1 MNTGES
7 NEYRPEETNSAT
19 NHTENNMDRVP
30 TEPMKTEN
38 NPMNDNSTSGQEQTG
53 WTSASQTQDQTQGQ
67 FQGQTQS
74 QAQGQF
80 QSTTV
85 PPSNTMYRHP
95 TDKMIGGVCGGL
107 ANYFKWDP
115 ALVRIVWLVATIV
128 TGGGGLLAYI
138 ILWGLLPVGTVESG
152 VQRPAA
158 FAINERNIGRVAMV
172 LIALGGLWLL
182 TNLGILPG
190 LLRFFWWTLGIFFWP
205 ALLIGIGYL
214 LLKGTGNGNVRI
226 DLDNL
231 KSRFQSTMNEAK
243 ASNGDNLKASF
254 AQTRER
260 IPLHRSTSDRLFLGV
275 CGGIG
280 KRLGIDAN
288 LVRLLWV
295 AFSIGSVGMG
305 ALVYVALGLLLPEA
319 KPTTLTPYSND
330 VQNVEIVEGTS
341 PRVM

>member
-1 MNTGES
+1 MNPDELNESKPEATSSALHTGDLYTERS
-7 NEYRPEETNSAT
+7 STGDVNS
-19 NHTENNMDRVP
+19 E
-30 TEPMKTEN
+30 KTKSEN
-38 NPMNDNSTSGQEQTG
+38 NPMNDNTQQEQTG
-53 WTSASQTQDQTQGQ
+53 WTNTDQTQS
-67 FQGQTQS
+67 QTQS
-74 QAQGQF
+74 QAQSQGQTQIPSQTPF
-80 QSTTV
+80 
-85 PPSNTMYRHP
+85 SNTMYRHP

-190 LLRFFWWTLGIFFWP
+190 LLHFFWWTLGIFFWP

-214 LLKGTGNGNVRI
+214 LLKGTGNGKVRI
-226 DLDNL
+226 DLDSL
-231 KSRFQSTMNEAK
+231 KSRFQSSVNDAK
-243 ASNGDNLKASF
+243 MPSGDSLKSSF
-254 AQTRER
+254 NQTRER
-260 IPLHRSTSDRLFLGV
+260 FPLQRSTSNRLFLGV

-295 AFSIGSVGMG
+295 AFSIGSIGMG
-305 ALVYVALGLLLPEA
+305 ALVYVALGLLLPED
-319 KPTTLTPYSND
+319 KPASLTPYTNND
-330 VQNVEIVEGTS
+330 VQNVEIVEGTT

>member
-1 MNTGES
+1 MNPDELNESKPEATSSALHTGDLYTERS
-7 NEYRPEETNSAT
+7 STGDVNS
-19 NHTENNMDRVP
+19 E
-30 TEPMKTEN
+30 KTKSEN
-38 NPMNDNSTSGQEQTG
+38 NPMNDNTQQEQTG
-53 WTSASQTQDQTQGQ
+53 WTNTDQTQS
-67 FQGQTQS
+67 QTQS
-74 QAQGQF
+74 QAQSQGQT
-80 QSTTV
+80 QI
-85 PPSNTMYRHP
+85 PSQTPFPNTMYRHP

-190 LLRFFWWTLGIFFWP
+190 LLHFFWWTLGIFFWP

-214 LLKGTGNGNVRI
+214 LLKGTGNGKVRI
-226 DLDNL
+226 DLDSL
-231 KSRFQSTMNEAK
+231 KSRFQSSVNDAK
-243 ASNGDNLKASF
+243 MPSGDSLKSSF
-254 AQTRER
+254 NQTRER
-260 IPLHRSTSDRLFLGV
+260 FPLQRSTSNRLFLGV

-295 AFSIGSVGMG
+295 AFSIGSIGMG
-305 ALVYVALGLLLPEA
+305 ALVYVALGLLLPED
-319 KPTTLTPYSND
+319 KPASLTPYTNND
-330 VQNVEIVEGTS
+330 VQNVEIVEGTT

>member
-1 MNTGES
+1 MNPDES
-7 NEYRPEETNSAT
+7 NESKSEATSSALHTGDLYTERSSTGDVNS
-19 NHTENNMDRVP
+19 E
-30 TEPMKTEN
+30 KTKSEN
-38 NPMNDNSTSGQEQTG
+38 NPMNDNTQQEQTG
-53 WTSASQTQDQTQGQ
+53 WTNT
-67 FQGQTQS
+67 GQTQS
-74 QAQGQF
+74 QAQSQGQTQIPSQTPF
-80 QSTTV
+80 
-85 PPSNTMYRHP
+85 SNTMYRHP

-138 ILWGLLPVGTVESG
+138 ILWGLLPIGTVESG

-172 LIALGGLWLL
+172 LIGLGGLWLL

-190 LLRFFWWTLGIFFWP
+190 LLHFFWWTLGIFFWP

-231 KSRFQSTMNEAK
+231 KSRFQSSVNDAK
-243 ASNGDNLKASF
+243 MPSGDSLKSSF
-254 AQTRER
+254 NQTRER
-260 IPLHRSTSDRLFLGV
+260 FPLQRSTSDRLFLGV

-295 AFSIGSVGMG
+295 AFSIGSIGMG
-305 ALVYVALGLLLPEA
+305 ALVYVALGLLLPED
-319 KPTTLTPYSND
+319 KPASLTPYNSNSD
-330 VQNVEIVEGTS
+330 VQNVEIVEGTT

>member
-1 MNTGES
+1 MNTEEL
-7 NEYRPEETNSAT
+7 NENRPEGNRPSDLHTGDSPTDHVTTET
-19 NHTENNMDRVP
+19 
-30 TEPMKTEN
+30 MKTEN
-38 NPMNDNSTSGQEQTG
+38 NPMNDNTQQTQTG
-53 WTSASQTQDQTQGQ
+53 WTNT
-67 FQGQTQS
+67 GQTQS
-74 QAQGQF
+74 QTQGPTLGQTPF
-80 QSTTV
+80 A
-85 PPSNTMYRHP
+85 NTMYRHP

-107 ANYFKWDP
+107 ANYFKWEP

-182 TNLGILPG
+182 MNLGILPG
-190 LLRFFWWTLGIFFWP
+190 LLHFFWWTLGIFFWP

-214 LLKGTGNGNVRI
+214 LLKGTGNGKVRI
-226 DLDNL
+226 DLDSL
-231 KSRFQSTMNEAK
+231 KSRFQSSVNDAK
-243 ASNGDNLKASF
+243 MPSGDSLKSSF
-254 AQTRER
+254 NQTRER
-260 IPLHRSTSDRLFLGV
+260 FPLQRSTSDRLFLGV

-295 AFSIGSVGMG
+295 AFSIGSIGMG
-305 ALVYVALGLLLPEA
+305 ALVYVALGLLLPEEKSA
-319 KPTTLTPYSND
+319 SLTPYNND
-330 VQNVEIVEGTS
+330 VQNVEIVEGTT